1 VADQQNVWLKE
12 KGLNL
17 INMAT
22 RRDPIVAIAT
32 STGKAG
38 VGVVRISGD
47 NLSDYSL
54 KLFDTDL
61 KPRHATLIDLLD
73 EDKTQIDQ
81 GLAIFYPAPHSY
93 TGEDVIEFQGHGG
106 TVVLQMVLKRL
117 LEVGRN
123 FQLRIAGPG
132 EFTERAFLNGK
143 IDLAQAEAI
152 ADLIDASTTAAVKSA
167 NRSLVGEFSKN
178 IDHLVDALTKL
189 RILVEATLDFPE
201 EEIEFLENE
210 HAVQQWKDITT
221 RLATI
226 IAASKQGSL
235 LREGAQVVLAG
246 EPNVGKSSLLNALSG
261 SEVAIVTPIAG
272 TTRDRIKEHIQINGI
287 PLHVIDTAGL
297 RESIDEVEKI
307 GIERSWESINS
318 ADLILFIRD
327 ATKPNDESSELL
339 YQKICDKAQKNL
351 PIIQVWN
358 KLDQCGELVVKEG
371 FAISAKTQQGL
382 EKLKQEILRQIGWQ
396 ENNEDT
402 IFARQ
407 RHIDALARANEH
419 LVLAGQHLQQGNAS
433 LELAAEE
440 LRLSQEAL
448 GEITGKLLADD
459 LLGKIFTSFCIG
471 K

>member
-1 VADQQNVWLKE
+1 MV
-12 KGLNL
+12 
-17 INMAT
+17 M
-22 RRDPIVAIAT
+22 RREPIVAIAT
-32 STGKAG
+32 SAGKAG
-38 VGVVRISGD
+38 VGVIRVSGPDLSEYVR
-47 NLSDYSL
+47 SL
-54 KLFDTDL
+54 FGLNL
-61 KPRHATLIDLLD
+61 KPRHATLLDLYD
-73 EDKTQIDQ
+73 ADQGQIDQ
-81 GLAIFYPAPHSY
+81 GIAIYYPAPNSY
-93 TGEDVIEFQGHGG
+93 TGEDVFEFQGHGG

-117 LEVGRN
+117 LEAGRQ
-123 FQLRIAGPG
+123 FQLRLANPG
-132 EFTERAFLNGK
+132 EFTERAFLNDK

-152 ADLIDASTTAAVKSA
+152 ADLIDASTEAAVKSA

-178 IDHLVDALTKL
+178 IDDLVEALTGL

-201 EEIEFLENE
+201 EEIEFLENA
-210 HAVQQWKDITT
+210 HALEQWNEIKR
-221 RLATI
+221 RLENI

-287 PLHVIDTAGL
+287 PLHIIDTAGL

-307 GIERSWESINS
+307 GIERSWESIES
-318 ADLILFIRD
+318 ADLVLFLRD
-327 ATKPNDESSELL
+327 ATRPDDRSSELL
-339 YQKICDKAQKNL
+339 FKNIQEKVQQKL
-351 PIIQVWN
+351 PIVQVWN
-358 KLDQCGELVVKEG
+358 KVDQVPNFDRAEG
-371 FAISAKTQQGL
+371 FSISAKTKQGL
-382 EKLKQEILRQIGWQ
+382 ENLKQEILRQIGWQ
-396 ENNEDT
+396 ANSEDT

-407 RHIDALARANEH
+407 RHIDALGRAKEH
-419 LVLAGQHLQQGNAS
+419 LEIAGEYLKQGNAA

-440 LRLSQEAL
+440 LRLAQDAL